1 LLALAFIGQMPV
13 VAAHNLGIDPKS
25 ASYGILYACF
35 GTGALLGAISIG
47 TVFSQTSKPMIVR
60 VCLIGYSA
68 ALSAFALLRVALPAY
83 FVVAVVGAF
92 YFAFITALNTT
103 LQSRLEEAVRG
114 RVMALWIM
122 GFGGT
127 VALGNLLI
135 GPVVDTVGIT
145 DVLLF
150 GAGIALLLSWYA
162 DVRAP
167 ADQVDGLGAALAQ

>member
-1 LLALAFIGQMPV
+1 M
-13 VAAHNLGIDPKS
+13 
-25 ASYGILYACF
+25 
-35 GTGALLGAISIG
+35 
-47 TVFSQTSKPMIVR
+47 R
-60 VCLIGYSA
+60 VCLLGYTVT
-68 ALSAFALLRVALPAY
+68 LVVFALLRMALPAY
-83 FVVAVVGAF
+83 FVVAVLGAF

-103 LQSRLEEAVRG
+103 MQTRLQDALRG

-135 GPVVDTVGIT
+135 GPVVSTIGIT

-150 GAGIALLLSWYA
+150 GAGVALVLALYA

-167 ADQVDGLGAALAQ
+167 ARDSAAHRRGRAGPVGVAQAPSCRACRSRPGAGPR

>member
-1 LLALAFIGQMPV
+1 
-13 VAAHNLGIDPKS
+13 
-25 ASYGILYACF
+25 
-35 GTGALLGAISIG
+35 
-47 TVFSQTSKPMIVR
+47 VR
-60 VCLIGYSA
+60 VCLIGYA
-68 ALSAFALLRVALPAY
+68 IALSAFALLREAVPAY

-103 LQSRLEEAVRG
+103 MQARLRDGVRG

-135 GPVVDTVGIT
+135 GPVVDTIGIT

-150 GAGIALLLSWYA
+150 GAGVALLLAWYA
-162 DVRAP
+162 DVRGR
-167 ADQVDGLGAALAQ
+167 ADQIDEFGAALAQ